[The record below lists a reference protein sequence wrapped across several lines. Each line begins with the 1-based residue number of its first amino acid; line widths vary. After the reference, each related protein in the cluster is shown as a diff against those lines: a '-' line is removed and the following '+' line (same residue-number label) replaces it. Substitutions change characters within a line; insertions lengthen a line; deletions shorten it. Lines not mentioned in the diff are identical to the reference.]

1 MLWKKGRLPLD
12 CRLTPLLSPFSIG
25 LRSYSE
31 GTPQLTISYMKT
43 FSAKAQD
50 VERKWWV
57 IDAEG
62 KVLGRV
68 AKEAARLIRGKHKP
82 IFTAHVDTGDFVVVI
97 NADKAVLT
105 GNKENM
111 KQYVRFSGWVGGQKI
126 ENARTLRSRFPERMI
141 EHAVRGM
148 VPHNRLGR
156 QVLKKLKVYAGGE
169 HPHDAQSPEAYQLA

>member
-1 MLWKKGRLPLD
+1 
-12 CRLTPLLSPFSIG
+12 
-25 LRSYSE
+25 
-31 GTPQLTISYMKT
+31 MKT

-148 VPHNRLGR
+148 VPHNRLG
-156 QVLKKLKVYAGGE
+156 
-169 HPHDAQSPEAYQLA
+169 